1 MQTGIID
8 ADMKSFDEL
17 ISKLLSMQDN
27 SPPGNR
33 ELWEARLK
41 KAQMIKEQYLSAKA
55 KCESIKSE

>member
-17 ISKLLSMQDN
+17 ISKLLSMRDN
-27 SPPGNR
+27 SPPENR